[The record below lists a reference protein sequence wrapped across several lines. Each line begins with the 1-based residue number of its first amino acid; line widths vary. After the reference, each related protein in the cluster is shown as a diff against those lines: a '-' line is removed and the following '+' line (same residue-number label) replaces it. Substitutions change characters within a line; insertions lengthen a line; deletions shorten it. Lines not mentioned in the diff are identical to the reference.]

1 MASSAVLTLR
11 LDRATTQRLAR
22 LAKSTARTRS
32 RLAAEAISKYL
43 DDNAWQVEAI
53 EEGVR
58 AAEAGQV
65 VNHADVVKWVR
76 SWGKPRELKRPR

>member
-1 MASSAVLTLR
+1 MAPSAVLTLR
-11 LDRATTQRLAR
+11 LDRATSQRLAR

-58 AAEAGQV
+58 AAEKGEV
-65 VNHADVVKWVR
+65 VNHAAVVRWVK
-76 SWGKPRELKRPR
+76 SWARPRQLKRPR